1 MSSVVGTW
9 AITTDFGC
17 DGSIAGT
24 FNQTFN
30 ADGTWTNTIGSNGR
44 WYQVEDTVVWD
55 FNNAAKLVYGANIIG
70 SWMQGGLG
78 YTTAGGLKGCFGA
91 HREGVPGLA
100 AKALEAKRMRPDTGQ
115 KY

>member
-1 MSSVVGTW
+1 MSNVVGTW
-9 AITTDFGC
+9 TVTTDFGC
-17 DGSIAGT
+17 DGSIAGS

-44 WYQVEDTVVWD
+44 WYQVEGLIVWD
-55 FNNAAKLVYGANIIG
+55 FNNAAKLVYAANLAG
-70 SWMQGGLG
+70 SWMSGALG

-100 AKALEAKRMRPDTGQ
+100 AKALEAKRVRPDTGQ